1 MRLLEHQAKKLLAS
15 WGVPT
20 PRGALFSR
28 FSQLSSAILRLKRR
42 RDGPYPV
49 ILKAQVFAGGRGKA
63 GGIVKVRNL
72 SEARR
77 AAKRL
82 LGNRLVTPQT
92 GPEGVPVGALLA
104 EQGLSVQKEFYVS
117 VLVDRGQELPVVVA
131 ARQGGVAI
139 EELAR
144 EHPESVRATPFDPF
158 LGLLPHQARAV
169 VKWLGIPPGHRETAA
184 QQLLFLARGFFS
196 ADAALVEVNPWAL
209 TKEQGMLAL
218 DAKVTVDDNALFRH
232 PDLERLKSVDADSP
246 SEAKSKKIGISY
258 VGLSGSI
265 GCMVNGAGLAMAT
278 MDLIKLHGG
287 EPANFLDVGGG
298 ADVKQV
304 REAFRLILADRAV
317 KAVLVNIFGG
327 IMKCDT
333 IAQGILEAART
344 IKIRV
349 PLVVRLEGT
358 HVEAGRS
365 LLQKSGLGFITA
377 GNMDEAARKVVEA
390 ARRNRNTGGAG

>member
-1 MRLLEHQAKKLLAS
+1 MRLLEYQAKKLLSS
-15 WGVPT
+15 WGIPTPPGAVFSRLSQVPT
-20 PRGALFSR
+20 AVRKAGS
-28 FSQLSSAILRLKRR
+28 
-42 RDGPYPV
+42 YPV

-63 GGIVKVRNL
+63 GGIVKARNL
-72 SEARR
+72 SEARA

-82 LGNRLVTPQT
+82 LGSRLVTPQT
-92 GPEGVPVGALLA
+92 GPEGVPVKSLLA
-104 EQGLSVQKEFYVS
+104 VSALKVQKEFYVS
-117 VLVDRGQELPVVVA
+117 VLIDRSRQMPVVVA
-131 ARQGGVAI
+131 ARQGGMAI

-144 EHPESVRATPFDPF
+144 ESPASIRTTPFDPF
-158 LGLLPHQARAV
+158 LGLLPHQARRV
-169 VKWLGIPPGHRETAA
+169 VGWLGVPSEHREAA
-184 QQLLFLARGFFS
+184 VKQLVSLAQGFFS
-196 ADAALVEVNPWAL
+196 ADAGLVEVNPWAL

-232 PDLERLKSVDADSP
+232 SDLDRLKTADADSP
-246 SEAKSKKIGISY
+246 SEAESKKIGINY

-298 ADVKQV
+298 ADETQV
-304 REAFRLILADRAV
+304 QEAFRLILADRAV

-333 IAQGILEAART
+333 IAQGILGAAKT

-349 PLVVRLEGT
+349 PLIVRLEGT
-358 HVEAGRS
+358 NVEAGRK
-365 LLQKSGLGFITA
+365 LLQESGLGFITA
-377 GNMDEAARKVVEA
+377 NNMDEAARKTVEA
-390 ARRNRNTGGAG
+390 VHGHPR